1 MADDDDRGSQ
11 DNTGRDHKPKNAKT
25 PDNAP
30 EGHLGTRR
38 VSAPGLGTSGT
49 SNKRQVSQAGEQT
62 PKTEPQKHVDP
73 AKDSRIAFAET
84 NDPEVNAHYGKA
96 ERMIGK
102 DDPKHP
108 ENVGEKAA
116 GPRIS
121 QSEYAKTFRRAAQR
135 DTALRQAPK
144 RGLE

>member
-1 MADDDDRGSQ
+1 MPNDSNDQGRK
-11 DNTGRDHKPKNAKT
+11 DNTGKDHKPGAARRDT
-25 PDNAP
+25 HAP
-30 EGHLGTRR
+30 TGSVGRAPAGPT
-38 VSAPGLGTSGT
+38 PGLGTRPGRQPSDQT
-49 SNKRQVSQAGEQT
+49 LDRASQVSE
-62 PKTEPQKHVDP
+62 EPQDT
-73 AKDSRIAFAET
+73 RIAFAET
-84 NDPEVNAHYGKA
+84 NDPEVNVHYGKA

-102 DDPKHP
+102 DDPEHP
-108 ENVGEKAA
+108 DNAGEKAA